1 MTRMTSTIVRTRR
14 ASFPAAPWVWR
25 AAVFLLV
32 LLAGFSTPAFADSLE
47 DYQGAVEQRRLGVEE
62 AAKTLSTVPVT
73 GLLALRERLRLLLEA
88 SRSARAPFE
97 ERRNNLRADLERLGP
112 APAKDAAP
120 DLPEIAAER
129 ASIAAELARHESV
142 LRQADLNDALAERTL
157 DVIAER
163 RKQAFY
169 SQILKRSEFPASR
182 SVLTA
187 AADGLAATAAL
198 SARWFWGLVSH
209 WRDIDVLGRN
219 LVLLSGALGL
229 ALVLFIP
236 VRRQVDRRITNVMRR
251 AEPSPS
257 RRTIAAAARTVGRV
271 VPGVLAG
278 AILYGA
284 MSLVG
289 GIEQAGD
296 ALARTVWLWFLIVL
310 AVNGAATATLGRN
323 LPGWNLIPLALAARL
338 SVHALV
344 LTATVLLGLDA
355 VLQVTA
361 RLVGVAEQWYL
372 LQSAA
377 VAVLL
382 AACILLLTRYK
393 LWRQSDTAGHDAAGG
408 AVAAPQAPGAQSV
421 PSGPAGQAGQ
431 VAPVL
436 SKLLWGA
443 TALSIVILVAVVLGR
458 VALGYFLATRFFFLL
473 GLVLAAWGVRAVLQE
488 ALAKLARMW
497 SVRSGATP
505 ARLEP
510 SAYAAPSALSFWMG
524 LGADILVLMLFAPL
538 VFLVLGADPTDVQ
551 AAIRDA
557 FFGIRV
563 GNVTISLFKL
573 LSAVFVF
580 FVIYGITRVIQR
592 VADARLFESL
602 RIDTGVRDSFS
613 TLIGY
618 VGVVV
623 GALAAIGTIGLDL
636 SSIAIVAGALSVGIG
651 FGLQS
656 IVNNFVS
663 GLILLF
669 ERPIKKG
676 DWIVVP
682 SGEGFV
688 KRISVRSTEIQTFD
702 KASVIVPN
710 SELISGTVTNLTHGD
725 TIGRVSVKI
734 GVSYDEDPD
743 RVMAL
748 LLEVATRTPLVMK
761 IPEPFI
767 YFAGFGDSS
776 LDFEIRVH
784 VRDVSNSLLVRSN
797 LRLGVFKKLREA
809 GVEIPYPHRTVYIR
823 KGADAADVAGSAD
836 AADSVGA
843 AGATGSPSS

>member
-1 MTRMTSTIVRTRR
+1 MTRMTRTIVHIRQP
-14 ASFPAAPWVWR
+14 SLPAAPWVR
-25 AAVFLLV
+25 RVAVFLLV
-32 LLAGFSTPAFADSLE
+32 SLAGFSAPAFADPLE
-47 DYQGAVEQRRLGVEE
+47 DYQGAVEQRRLGVEGAE
-62 AAKTLSTVPVT
+62 KTLSTVPVT
-73 GLLALRERLRLLLEA
+73 GLLALRERLRLLLES

-97 ERRNNLRADLERLGP
+97 ERRNNLRADLDRLGP

-129 ASIAAELARHESV
+129 ASIALELARHEAV

-182 SVLTA
+182 SVLA
-187 AADGLAATAAL
+187 ASADGLAATAAL

-219 LVLLSGALGL
+219 LVLLSSALGL

-236 VRRQVDRRITNVMRR
+236 VRRQVDRRITIVMRR

-271 VPGVLAG
+271 LPGVLAG

-284 MSLVG
+284 VSLVG

-296 ALARTVWLWFLIVL
+296 ALARTVWLWFLVVL

-408 AVAAPQAPGAQSV
+408 QGAAPEAPGAQSA
-421 PSGPAGQAGQ
+421 PDGPVGQ

-436 SKLLWGA
+436 SRFLWGA
-443 TALSIVILVAVVLGR
+443 TALSIVILVVVVLGR

-725 TIGRVSVKI
+725 TIGRVSVKV

-761 IPEPFI
+761 SPEPFI

-797 LRLGVFKKLREA
+797 LRLGVFKRLREA

-823 KGADAADVAGSAD
+823 KAADAADAAD
-836 AADSVGA
+836 ATP
-843 AGATGSPSS
+843 TGSGP

>member
-1 MTRMTSTIVRTRR
+1 MTRTIVHLRR
-14 ASFPAAPWVWR
+14 ASFPAARRVR
-25 AAVFLLV
+25 RVAVFLLV
-32 LLAGFSTPAFADSLE
+32 LLAGFSTAAFAEPLE

-73 GLLALRERLRLLLEA
+73 GLLALRERLRLLLES

-129 ASIAAELARHESV
+129 ASIAADLARHEAV

-157 DVIAER
+157 DDIAER

-187 AADGLAATAAL
+187 AADGLAATAEL
-198 SARWFWGLVSH
+198 SARWFRGLVSH
-209 WRDIDVLGRN
+209 WRNIDVLGRN

-236 VRRQVDRRITNVMRR
+236 VRRQVGRRITNVMRR

-271 VPGVLAG
+271 LPGVLAG

-284 MSLVG
+284 VGLVG

-355 VLQVTA
+355 VLQVAA

-382 AACILLLTRYK
+382 AVCILLLTRYK
-393 LWRQSDTAGHDAAGG
+393 LWQSDAAGHETVQG
-408 AVAAPQAPGAQSV
+408 HGAAPEAPGAQSV
-421 PSGPAGQAGQ
+421 PISLVGP

-488 ALAKLARMW
+488 ALAKLARMR

-505 ARLEP
+505 ARVEP

-524 LGADILVLMLFAPL
+524 LGADVLVLMLFAPL
-538 VFLVLGADPTDVQ
+538 VFLVLGADPTDVK

-748 LLEVATRTPLVMK
+748 LLEVATRTTLVMK
-761 IPEPFI
+761 SPEPFI

-797 LRLGVFKKLREA
+797 LRLGVFKRLREA

-823 KGADAADVAGSAD
+823 NAADAAGAAD
-836 AADSVGA
+836 ATPTAS
-843 AGATGSPSS
+843 